1 MITPEFVRGVCWMA
15 PKGAVAEALTT
26 LGARSWQ
33 IEIATPILESALLET
48 EPLAEPVAD
57 GEEAVAEA
65 L

>member
-1 MITPEFVRGVCWMA
+1 MA

-33 IEIATPILESALLET
+33 IEIAAPILESALLET

-57 GEEAVAEA
+57 GEEAAAEA